1 MRSHHSHGRHQRSRP
16 RAKIAPGLT
25 LALMLCA
32 GASLGAQ
39 SPAVPRSESEILDS
53 AYVAAEAGAWE
64 ASAHAWRRVL
74 DQTANLAGAAAYT
87 LRSAGNDARGPV
99 RRAFLAPPVSI
110 GGRRAL
116 AQLEIT
122 WGSASLGW
130 DAIRDLPASDSVTDA
145 WIDFGDAASAAGS
158 PVVARDAYLA
168 ALAVRPS
175 GDLAAR
181 AAESALAAGDAT
193 TALSLLDRVMSVT
206 SPADTAAL
214 AVALVPVHVRALV
227 RLGRMN
233 DAEQYLRRYEGRAGE
248 QVRASLAR
256 DITWGYARVGD
267 IAGARSAAT
276 RFGLMSDS
284 TITGWLALYAGDLKN
299 ARGAL
304 RRTSGL
310 SADAL
315 TALALLARTRTDSA
329 PAVGEAF
336 VLLARG
342 DTAMAADRF
351 VAASAVVRDA
361 APLLLATAARL
372 HAAQHHDDL
381 AIPLWRQVIEQY
393 ADAPE
398 APEAD
403 LEWGRALKRTA
414 DPAGAVARWEHL
426 ILTYPESALVP
437 LARQEMDAVKST
449 A

>member
-1 MRSHHSHGRHQRSRP
+1 MRSLRNAPRPFVWRAAISACLTAVTTVGLRAQAPGAP
-16 RAKIAPGLT
+16 RA
-25 LALMLCA
+25 
-32 GASLGAQ
+32 Q
-39 SPAVPRSESEILDS
+39 SEVLDS
-53 AYVAAEAGAWE
+53 AYVAAESGAWE
-64 ASAHAWRRVL
+64 VSARAWRRVL
-74 DQTANLAGAAAYT
+74 DATPNLAGAAAYT
-87 LRSAGNDARGPV
+87 LRAASNDSRGAV
-99 RRAFLAPPVSI
+99 RRVFLAPPASI

-116 AQLEIT
+116 AQLEIS
-122 WGSASLGW
+122 WGSAGLGW
-130 DAIRDLPASDSVTDA
+130 DAIRALPVSDSAADA
-145 WIDFGDAASAAGS
+145 WIDFADAASAAGS
-158 PVVARDAYLA
+158 PAVARDAYLA

-181 AAESALAAGDAT
+181 AAEAALASGDGA
-193 TALSLLDRVMSVT
+193 TALALLDRVMAT
-206 SPADTAAL
+206 APPADTAAL

-227 RLGRMN
+227 RLGRMSE
-233 DAEQYLRRYEGRAGE
+233 AEQYLRRYEGRGGE
-248 QVRASLAR
+248 QLRAPLAR

-276 RFGLMSDS
+276 RFGLMNDS

-304 RRTSGL
+304 RHTSGL
-310 SADAL
+310 SGDAL
-315 TALALLARTRTDSA
+315 TALALLARTRVDSA
-329 PAVGEAF
+329 PSVGEAF

-342 DTAMAADRF
+342 DTVMAADRF
-351 VAASAVVRDA
+351 VAASSVVRDA

-372 HAAQHHDDL
+372 HAAHHHDEL
-381 AIPLWRQVIEQY
+381 AIPLWRRVVEQY

-437 LARQEMDAVKST
+437 LARQELDAVKAT